1 MPKAFF
7 FALKFL
13 ERTTGH
19 MHVPQSAQIY
29 TCGEVIFE
37 GAFLFQFPTLLHCT
51 VPDWVIRIKIHDGQF
66 YGIFV
71 MLLI

>member
-19 MHVPQSAQIY
+19 MHVPQSAQIN

-37 GAFLFQFPTLLHCT
+37 GAFLFQISTLSEKMIIFSVLERHFPGLEHPFL
-51 VPDWVIRIKIHDGQF
+51 F
-66 YGIFV
+66 
-71 MLLI
+71 